1 MNPNPSYYKRE
12 TLRGSRTA
20 FLFDGLDLYNRFID
34 EVDQVAQGNARR
46 GFDRINGENY
56 VQSQVNMKGNRW
68 YGTTDTSWTSQ
79 PISTFLFN
87 NELDTFL
94 QSFRNKT
101 VNVDVIDIDQQKA
114 IKFTEKEIGIFSFD
128 LASLGLIKVFE
139 FFSPLLDKIVNP
151 DFIRSYKNDKGELV
165 FYHVYTPYVPKHICK
180 YDIDKNG
187 YYSNILKRNIN
198 KSELV
203 EEVTDEEIS
212 LVFPERKEVPQHDVI
227 RRHKIGENG
236 KPKYATTFKKCFI
249 EIPKIEK
256 PLPRIDIIV
265 PSTFA
270 SGVNAA
276 TEMLYASMAAIT
288 LAEKLSKSGV
298 NYRIIACYAGETTG
312 AGSRKKFYPFVTLK
326 KEGEALDKNKIAVL
340 LSDGRQFRYR
350 QFKGFYAA
358 QFDAG
363 YDSSI
368 NVQTIGMPL
377 TDAQDIK
384 QAYLEMLSK
393 SPNPEDRAAAEK
405 PNSKIVLDLAL
416 SRQGAENSYNNII
429 SQIANL

>member
-68 YGTTDTSWTSQ
+68 YGTTDTSWKSQ

-94 QSFRNKT
+94 QSFRNQT
-101 VNVDVIDIDQQKA
+101 VNVDIIDIDQQKA

-203 EEVTDEEIS
+203 EEVTD
-212 LVFPERKEVPQHDVI
+212 RKSVV
-227 RRHKIGENG
+227 
-236 KPKYATTFKKCFI
+236 
-249 EIPKIEK
+249 
-256 PLPRIDIIV
+256 
-265 PSTFA
+265 
-270 SGVNAA
+270 
-276 TEMLYASMAAIT
+276 
-288 LAEKLSKSGV
+288 
-298 NYRIIACYAGETTG
+298 
-312 AGSRKKFYPFVTLK
+312 
-326 KEGEALDKNKIAVL
+326 
-340 LSDGRQFRYR
+340 
-350 QFKGFYAA
+350 
-358 QFDAG
+358 
-363 YDSSI
+363 
-368 NVQTIGMPL
+368 
-377 TDAQDIK
+377 
-384 QAYLEMLSK
+384 
-393 SPNPEDRAAAEK
+393 
-405 PNSKIVLDLAL
+405 
-416 SRQGAENSYNNII
+416 
-429 SQIANL
+429 